1 MSDVLIRTI
10 DAAHAADA
18 CLPNEPFRLWGRMI
32 PSLKRGKWG
41 YETEVFELLPLN
53 INQSSAAGVS
63 SFPCSA
69 ACSSSTTV

>member
-41 YETEVFELLPLN
+41 YETETMRF
-53 INQSSAAGVS
+53 
-63 SFPCSA
+63 
-69 ACSSSTTV
+69 SSTKICRHNVKALDLGRVPSFCL

>member
-18 CLPNEPFRLWGRMI
+18 CLPIEPFRLWGRMI

-41 YETEVFELLPLN
+41 YETEVFE
-53 INQSSAAGVS
+53 QVTEMC
-63 SFPCSA
+63 FPDEPYDA
-69 ACSSSTTV
+69 EQDDAFFLYKDLQA